1 MCEGRECDDAARDFR
16 VAVVVDS
23 MIVLSTL
30 GLAVFLGVQVAD
42 LLANSIAGANVDGTR
57 EAGKQVVAALGSLA
71 TAGSIAAF
79 YRSIHRAFQFWN
91 ALSDIRREQRLG
103 PEATAW
109 LCPQVRE
116 LRKKVIA

>member
-16 VAVVVDS
+16 VAVAVDS

-30 GLAVFLGVQVAD
+30 GLAVFLGTQVAD
-42 LLANSIAGANVDGTR
+42 LLATSIAGANVDATR

-91 ALSDIRREQRLG
+91 ALSDIRRDQRSG
-103 PEATAW
+103 PEATAG